1 MKRTLSTKFKLTL
14 WFTGF
19 LAVLAAVC
27 LGLILVINSHVA
39 RTEAF
44 NILSLTVRG
53 NIPNVSADQ
62 DRLVLKPEFEFYSN
76 NVYMLI
82 YNKNKA
88 LISGQAPPSFP
99 VDAALENGV
108 TKFVPDGESGF
119 YVLDFR
125 IPSGWD
131 DGFWLRGVLNSPDG
145 SQAIHTILAI
155 FSFILPFFI
164 LTAAIGGYLIVKKA
178 LAPISYITETA
189 ESIGEGRDLT
199 RRIGIPR
206 GSDLEVVR
214 LSSAFDHMFERLE
227 QAFEAEKQFTSDASH
242 ELRTPTAVILAQC
255 SYAKKHGDT
264 IEDYQEAIE
273 VIDRQAKKC
282 LSSSNVC

>member
-53 NIPNVSADQ
+53 NIPNVSANQ

-99 VDAALENGV
+99 GANARSR
-108 TKFVPDGESGF
+108 FF
-119 YVLDFR
+119 FR
-125 IPSGWD
+125 S
-131 DGFWLRGVLNSPDG
+131 L
-145 SQAIHTILAI
+145 
-155 FSFILPFFI
+155 
-164 LTAAIGGYLIVKKA
+164 
-178 LAPISYITETA
+178 
-189 ESIGEGRDLT
+189 
-199 RRIGIPR
+199 
-206 GSDLEVVR
+206 
-214 LSSAFDHMFERLE
+214 LSSERAPPPLP
-227 QAFEAEKQFTSDASH
+227 AND
-242 ELRTPTAVILAQC
+242 P
-255 SYAKKHGDT
+255 
-264 IEDYQEAIE
+264 
-273 VIDRQAKKC
+273 
-282 LSSSNVC
+282 

>member
-119 YVLDFR
+119 YVLDFW
-125 IPSGWD
+125 IPSGW
-131 DGFWLRGVLNSPDG
+131 LRTRIFRLLFSRPGPD
-145 SQAIHTILAI
+145 SA
-155 FSFILPFFI
+155 PI
-164 LTAAIGGYLIVKKA
+164 LTTTRWENVK
-178 LAPISYITETA
+178 LAERACFPDSLTIFMRSSMSAPSVGA
-189 ESIGEGRDLT
+189 ELPLAGQ
-199 RRIGIPR
+199 
-206 GSDLEVVR
+206 
-214 LSSAFDHMFERLE
+214 DHARH
-227 QAFEAEKQFTSDASH
+227 T
-242 ELRTPTAVILAQC
+242 
-255 SYAKKHGDT
+255 
-264 IEDYQEAIE
+264 
-273 VIDRQAKKC
+273 
-282 LSSSNVC
+282 